1 MLLLKLTCTTTV
13 LSTALS
19 LQPHYYSSHSNR
31 QLNFETDLQYGQRN
45 PTQTPNLPHHFIN
58 TSLSW
63 LDTSLSWLGEAW
75 IERLTTRPLPSAHRC
90 QQPSTN
96 TLCSP
101 LHPLSEKPSCRS
113 WLPVTW
119 PHFTLKSERL
129 ISDTNTESTLF
140 SLFFSV
146 SPLYTFNLK
155 SCSRGYR
162 LRRALNLVLN
172 YLTVLGH
179 P

>member
-1 MLLLKLTCTTTV
+1 MLLLKLTCTTTA

-31 QLNFETDLQYGQRN
+31 QLNFETDLQYGQWN

-96 TLCSP
+96 TLCSD
-101 LHPLSEKPSCRS
+101 LRGTVC
-113 WLPVTW
+113 LP
-119 PHFTLKSERL
+119 HLFTLCQKNQVVALDYLSHDR
-129 ISDTNTESTLF
+129 TL
-140 SLFFSV
+140 
-146 SPLYTFNLK
+146 PLNRNDWFQIQT
-155 SCSRGYR
+155 
-162 LRRALNLVLN
+162 LNLLCSPCSS
-172 YLTVLGH
+172 L
-179 P
+179 